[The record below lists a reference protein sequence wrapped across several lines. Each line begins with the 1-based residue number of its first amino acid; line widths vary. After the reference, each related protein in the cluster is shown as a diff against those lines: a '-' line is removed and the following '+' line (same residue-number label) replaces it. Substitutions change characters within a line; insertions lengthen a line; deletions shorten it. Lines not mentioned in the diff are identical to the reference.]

1 MKKSIVI
8 LNVFLLLSTL
18 CNGQK
23 TITKQDFE
31 KLVDYANCKYV
42 QAFIEKNDASKPYY
56 KDTYLKKNK
65 PELNKVNLDSFQTII
80 NYDKLVDLLSNNLPA
95 LDLAKKINERKLNY
109 ANFQDNESLLQS
121 LMTTG
126 WKNVDLSKTATEI
139 QDDLSSKYGTK
150 KGSNIKK
157 TSENDVIK
165 AQTLQTASQVEEL
178 QLKLNQLQE
187 QYEKLT
193 DDTRMIE
200 YQKSLNNLKIFL
212 YGGLG
217 IFLLLLIFILVL
229 LKKRTSRENIINYVL
244 ESKRVEEK
252 YIAKENSQSFIQTL
266 KKTEPLEHYKL
277 TENDFNLIVNKVL
290 EYIKET
296 ESQKNYK
303 DTKKEEIVYK
313 YLKGKT
319 GKIFSRA
326 DNSSENSFFRIYE
339 ERDNFA
345 KFEFNGDEA
354 EAIANRIFTDDI
366 CNIISGGYQN
376 AHHVIT
382 IKPGK
387 VKRIGDQWE
396 VVEPIDIKLD

>member
-1 MKKSIVI
+1 M
-8 LNVFLLLSTL
+8 
-18 CNGQK
+18 
-23 TITKQDFE
+23 
-31 KLVDYANCKYV
+31 
-42 QAFIEKNDASKPYY
+42 
-56 KDTYLKKNK
+56 
-65 PELNKVNLDSFQTII
+65 
-80 NYDKLVDLLSNNLPA
+80 
-95 LDLAKKINERKLNY
+95 
-109 ANFQDNESLLQS
+109 
-121 LMTTG
+121 
-126 WKNVDLSKTATEI
+126 
-139 QDDLSSKYGTK
+139 
-150 KGSNIKK
+150 
-157 TSENDVIK
+157 
-165 AQTLQTASQVEEL
+165 
-178 QLKLNQLQE
+178 
-187 QYEKLT
+187 
-193 DDTRMIE
+193 
-200 YQKSLNNLKIFL
+200 
-212 YGGLG
+212 
-217 IFLLLLIFILVL
+217 
-229 LKKRTSRENIINYVL
+229 
-244 ESKRVEEK
+244 
-252 YIAKENSQSFIQTL
+252 
-266 KKTEPLEHYKL
+266 
-277 TENDFNLIVNKVL
+277 L